1 MKELRK
7 DLMLEKYKVY
17 EESRWGEDW
26 IIIIM
31 ERVDEDIE
39 KEMEEKDLEMGMDE
53 MIEVN
58 EEDEMERE
66 MKI

>member
-1 MKELRK
+1 
-7 DLMLEKYKVY
+7 
-17 EESRWGEDW
+17 
-26 IIIIM
+26 M